1 MITLKHVYYEI
12 HDEVSSND
20 NVHYCFIKNLNVK
33 SSIFDRI
40 QEFTRGGRPVTTI
53 SRPSHILLILSNPCN
68 MESVARTWYCCG
80 LLPLVHRSKQN
91 MHNYAGPVDFLF
103 SYYSVEIDCT
113 SRFQAHCLS
122 TKQLI
127 CYILYYYT

>member
-1 MITLKHVYYEI
+1 MVHLCIQGRKTKHNNF
-12 HDEVSSND
+12 SSESHSPHF
-20 NVHYCFIKNLNVK
+20 VQPLQPLRIKIFSENLGHK
-33 SSIFDRI
+33 TWRMWL
-40 QEFTRGGRPVTTI
+40 GRDIV
-53 SRPSHILLILSNPCN
+53 
-68 MESVARTWYCCG
+68 VVG
-80 LLPLVHRSKQN
+80 LPPLVHRSKQN

-127 CYILYYYT
+127 CYIFYYYNARVKEMRETYNQ